1 MSFIY
6 YQNCNILDFQSQNT
20 TSISSISFNNNIS
33 NQKASNKLLKQKRGR
48 NKNDKHEY
56 EDLFNQYYSEDDFFD
71 CYNNDFYDY
80 SQKSSSD
87 YHKEEINFDKL
98 KNDLMPK
105 EKNKINW

>member
-6 YQNCNILDFQSQNT
+6 YQNYNILDFQSQNT

-56 EDLFNQYYSEDDFFD
+56 
-71 CYNNDFYDY
+71 
-80 SQKSSSD
+80 
-87 YHKEEINFDKL
+87 
-98 KNDLMPK
+98 
-105 EKNKINW
+105 

>member
-1 MSFIY
+1 MSNIY
-6 YQNCNILDFQSQNT
+6 YQNFNVIDLQSQIT
-20 TSISSISFNNNIS
+20 TSISSNSYYNYSS
-33 NQKASNKLLKQKRGR
+33 NEKHSNKMLKQKRGR

-80 SQKSSSD
+80 SQKSSSE

>member
-1 MSFIY
+1 MSNIY
-6 YQNCNILDFQSQNT
+6 YQNFNLIDLQSQIT
-20 TSISSISFNNNIS
+20 TSISSNSYYNNSS
-33 NQKASNKLLKQKRGR
+33 NEKYSNKMLKQKRGR

-80 SQKSSSD
+80 SQKSSSE

-105 EKNKINW
+105 